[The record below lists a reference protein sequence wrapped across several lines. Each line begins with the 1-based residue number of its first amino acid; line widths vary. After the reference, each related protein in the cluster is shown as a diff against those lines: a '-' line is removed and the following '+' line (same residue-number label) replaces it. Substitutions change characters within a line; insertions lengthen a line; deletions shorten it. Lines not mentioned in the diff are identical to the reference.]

1 MVIGVTGSLG
11 SGKTTVSRMFEHM
24 GAYVINADD
33 VCHSLMAPGK
43 KIYKEIIRHFGKSI
57 LMKDRAIDRKTLA
70 GIVFKE
76 ASKRRL
82 LNRLVHP
89 EVIRHIKKVLKKQK
103 GLVVIDAALLIES
116 GFYKSIDKLIVVKAN
131 RDRQIQRLAGQ
142 KAMARKEILRIFK
155 AQSSLKKKLG
165 FADYVIDNN
174 GSKKQTLLQVEKIW
188 KQLGVGY
195 GRK

>member
-11 SGKTTVSRMFEHM
+11 SGKTAVSKMFGRL
-24 GAYVINADD
+24 GAYVINADN
-33 VCHSLMAPGK
+33 VCHSLMEPGK
-43 KIYKEIIRHFGKSI
+43 KIYKEIVRHFGKSI
-57 LMKDRAIDRKTLA
+57 LMKNQAIDRKRLA
-70 GIVFKE
+70 GIVFKDD
-76 ASKRRL
+76 SKRKL

-89 EVIRHIKKVLKKQK
+89 EAIRHIKKILKKRK

-131 RDRQIQRLAGQ
+131 RDRQIRRLAGR
-142 KAMARKEILRIFK
+142 KTMTRKEILRIFK

>member
-11 SGKTTVSRMFEHM
+11 RGKTAVSKMFGRL
-24 GAYVINADD
+24 GAYVINADN
-33 VCHSLMAPGK
+33 VCHSLMEPGK
-43 KIYKEIIRHFGKSI
+43 KIYKEIVRHFGKSI
-57 LMKDRAIDRKTLA
+57 LMKNQAIDRKRLA
-70 GIVFKE
+70 GIVFKDD
-76 ASKRRL
+76 SKRKL

-89 EVIRHIKKVLKKQK
+89 EAIRHIKKILKKRK

-131 RDRQIQRLAGQ
+131 RDRQIRRLAGR
-142 KAMARKEILRIFK
+142 KTMTRKEILRIFK

>member
-11 SGKTTVSRMFEHM
+11 SGKTAVSKMFGRL
-24 GAYVINADD
+24 GAYVINADN
-33 VCHSLMAPGK
+33 VCHSLMEPGK
-43 KIYKEIIRHFGKSI
+43 KIYKEIVRHFGKSI
-57 LMKDRAIDRKTLA
+57 LMKNQAIDRKRLA
-70 GIVFKE
+70 GIVFKDD
-76 ASKRRL
+76 SKRKL

-89 EVIRHIKKVLKKQK
+89 EAIRHIKKILKKRK

-131 RDRQIQRLAGQ
+131 RDRQIRRLAGQ
-142 KAMARKEILRIFK
+142 KAMTRKEILRIFK